1 MSDSPFTV
9 LAEPPELEAAPEPK
23 PSVEVAAE
31 LPPEAPVPLPAAL
44 AVAGL
49 ARRLEPGVVHL
60 LGPLAVPGFRP
71 RFVRIYVPSD
81 FSPARP
87 HPALV
92 LFDGQNLFGDAEAYA
107 GGWHVDEVV
116 EGLGAKAGPKPVV
129 LGIDHGEEERISELS
144 PFPLPA
150 RLFPGLEEGVDPA
163 GRLDAFLAWVTGDL
177 LNALA
182 SELPLPWQVGTT
194 FVGGSSMGG
203 LAAFYAHFQAPEI
216 FGGALA
222 MSPSFWLAD
231 RAIFREVAS
240 RPNPPISRIYLDAGG
255 REDRGRL
262 VPVARA
268 MADRLQERG
277 WGADRLYWR
286 FDLLGTHSEASWR
299 RRLPRALRFLFQG

>member
-1 MSDSPFTV
+1 MSDSRFTV

-23 PSVEVAAE
+23 PSVEVPAE
-31 LPPEAPVPLPAAL
+31 LPPAPAPLPASL

-49 ARRLEPGVVHL
+49 SRRLEPGVVHL

-71 RFVRIYVPSD
+71 RLVRIYVPSD

-87 HPALV
+87 HPAV
-92 LFDGQNLFGDAEAYA
+92 FLFDGQNLFGDEEAYA

-129 LGIDHGEEERISELS
+129 IGVDHGEAERISELS

-150 RLFPGLEEGVDPA
+150 RFFPDPEDDLESP
-163 GRLDAFLAWVTGDL
+163 GRLDSFLAWVTGDL
-177 LNALA
+177 LQALA
-182 SELPLPWQVGTT
+182 GELPLPWQVSTT

-203 LAAFYAHFQAPEI
+203 LAAFYAHFHAPEI

-222 MSPSFWLAD
+222 MSPSFWLAE
-231 RAIFREVAS
+231 RAIFREVAG
-240 RPNPPISRIYLDAGG
+240 RPNPPLSRIYLDAGG

-277 WGADRLYWR
+277 WGPDRLHWR
-286 FDLLGTHSEASWR
+286 SDLLGTHSEASWR
-299 RRLPRALRFLFQG
+299 RRLPRALRFLLKR